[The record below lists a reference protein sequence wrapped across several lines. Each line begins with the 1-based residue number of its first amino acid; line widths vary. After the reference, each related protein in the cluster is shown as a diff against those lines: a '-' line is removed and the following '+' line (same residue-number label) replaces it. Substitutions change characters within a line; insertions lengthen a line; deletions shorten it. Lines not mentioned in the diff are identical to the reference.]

1 MADSVYVRLYG
12 YRPKSV
18 SVGCVLR
25 CSLALAIVASRSGI
39 VVARLPV
46 AREGPG
52 SNRAA
57 DKRSCFHENH
67 CDTQLW
73 ARAAH

>member
-1 MADSVYVRLYG
+1 MSQW
-12 YRPKSV
+12 S
-18 SVGCVLR
+18 S
-25 CSLALAIVASRSGI
+25 SGL
-39 VVARLPV
+39 VVTGLPA
-46 AREGPG
+46 AREDPG

-57 DKRSCFHENH
+57 GKSFCDFYENH

>member
-1 MADSVYVRLYG
+1 MGAMCMRFYAINKLQNLIMVQN
-12 YRPKSV
+12 
-18 SVGCVLR
+18 VG
-25 CSLALAIVASRSGI
+25 RSGI
-39 VVARLPV
+39 VVARLPA

-57 DKRSCFHENH
+57 DGSSCFHENH
-67 CDTQLW
+67 CDTRLW